1 MTKKNRC
8 QVMNFHFNKRQNH
21 NSTPDPFY
29 TLSQFFVPGKVAS
42 FILGESFDYVKESG
56 ENK

>member
-1 MTKKNRC
+1 
-8 QVMNFHFNKRQNH
+8 MNFHFNKSQNH

-29 TLSQFFVPGKVAS
+29 TLSQFFVPGKVVS
-42 FILGESFDYVKESG
+42 FISGESFDYVKESG